1 MNRDYLQILARTPQG
16 LDAAIHRIFCQTE
29 LEESDH
35 EFLLERLETL
45 NKIVLLCWLRR
56 RPPYPVKVAQ
66 ALVEQIRKTDFVFEI
81 LGFADDAARMPDE
94 ALNEIAIGTRTLLP
108 NGIWWHVV
116 RWARGTCPTFSA
128 SLQNQWHWRISD
140 RLFEHRYDEQACRRE
155 LVQMV
160 REAEVEKRVEIL
172 QWIEANGLLDIL
184 SPADV
189 LPDEVAFPFERIGDE
204 ARVSDGYFLMLAK
217 RWRAMPAA
225 REWLLDQ
232 AFRAIDR
239 GVDWSTVWRVLPKE
253 LQDEMALRSLDTESI
268 APWTIL
274 TIVEA
279 AERGEPGVLERLV
292 FPHLEKLTAV
302 PLRRDVGEFF
312 STDSGLP
319 AQLLLAMGI
328 DPDEQRVIPKD
339 KAWTIFRPMDLHAW
353 ICVGAPLPD
362 DESLDQEILERGRRY
377 DVLTRNGI
385 VQRMSTL
392 PLTRSRANRV
402 LRWAIEDP
410 QLLKDH
416 FIPPEA
422 MVRLVEIADPLPPER
437 LPPVN
442 AFFWYDQPTVG
453 IAAYR
458 KLGGDEAA
466 QRLRAWALEPL
477 EGEGHIVNAVRRMRL
492 IPDIVAE
499 EMNPMIARFVERAS
513 FAELRR
519 LREEAAELVSE
530 ERLLAA
536 ANACAEDP
544 NDHWSSG
551 KHPSFAAEYADA
563 IRRRVRVV
571 RDEWEWDG
579 LMQWLVQH
587 GEPYQQVIELAK
599 QRIEVAPNSHDA
611 MNLLRGLFENRTR
624 WVDAGPR
631 VLEWLLE
638 KRGTHAVVD
647 FIEQVFRND
656 ALGTAVNLQGMQE
669 ALALLLIKRA
679 AHGINGGNERLA
691 IAALHGLVAL
701 HPPTRLCQKVRGLRK
716 LGELSPPVAELV
728 DLNERLLR
736 HESTREASWLDA
748 RAALSLYKDSIEAA

>member
-16 LDAAIHRIFCQTE
+16 LEAAVHRIFCQEE

-45 NKIVLLCWLRR
+45 NKPVLLCWLRR
-56 RPPYPVKVAQ
+56 NPPYPIKVAQ
-66 ALVEQIRKTDFVFEI
+66 ALVEQIRKTDFTFEI
-81 LGFADDAARMPDE
+81 LGFADDAARMPNE
-94 ALNEIAIGTRTLLP
+94 ALDELVKGTRTLLP
-108 NGIWWHVV
+108 DGIWWHVV
-116 RWARGTCPTFSA
+116 RWVRGTCPTFSA
-128 SLQNQWHWRISD
+128 SLQKHWHWQITD
-140 RLFEHRYDEQACRRE
+140 RLFAHRYDEEACRRE
-155 LVQMV
+155 LVHMV
-160 REAEVEKRVEIL
+160 RESDVETRVEIL
-172 QWIEANGLLDIL
+172 QWIEENGLLGIV

-217 RWRAMPAA
+217 KWRAVPAA

-232 AFRAIDR
+232 AFRAVGR

-268 APWTIL
+268 APWAIL

-292 FPHLEKLTAV
+292 FPYLERLTAE
-302 PLRRDVGEFF
+302 PLRRDVGGFLF
-312 STDSGLP
+312 TDSLP
-319 AQLLLAMGI
+319 PPEVQRAVGI
-328 DPDEQRVIPKD
+328 DPDEQRAIPDGKG
-339 KAWTIFRPMDLHAW
+339 WTIVRPIELRKW
-353 ICVGAPLPD
+353 IFFGAPLPD
-362 DESLDQEILERGRRY
+362 DESLDEVILERGRRY

-392 PLTRSRANRV
+392 PLTRTRANRV
-402 LRWAIEDP
+402 LRWAIDDA
-410 QLLKDH
+410 QLLKNN

-422 MVRLVEIADPLPPER
+422 MVRLVEVADPLPPER
-437 LPPVN
+437 LPPVDS
-442 AFFWYDQPTVG
+442 FFWYNQPAEG

-458 KLGGDEAA
+458 RLGGDEAV
-466 QRLRAWALEPL
+466 QRLRAWALEPS
-477 EGEGHIVNAVRRMRL
+477 EGAGHIVNAVRRMRL
-492 IPDIVAE
+492 IPDIVAD
-499 EMNPMIARFVERAS
+499 EMNPTIARFVEKAS
-513 FAELRR
+513 FAELRW
-519 LREEAAELVSE
+519 LREEAADLVSE
-530 ERLLAA
+530 EQLLAA
-536 ANACAEDP
+536 ANAYAEDP
-544 NDHWSSG
+544 NDHWSYS
-551 KHPSFAAEYADA
+551 KPPPFAPEYADA

-571 RDEWEWDG
+571 RDEMEWDG
-579 LMQWLVQH
+579 LMQWLVKH
-587 GEPYQQVIELAK
+587 GEHYQKLVELAQ
-599 QRIEVAPNSHDA
+599 QRIEVAPNSHHA
-611 MNLLRGLFENRTR
+611 MNMLRGLFENRTR
-624 WVDAGPR
+624 WLEAGPR

-638 KRGTHAVVD
+638 KKGAHAVVD
-647 FIEQVFRND
+647 FIEQMFRND

-669 ALALLLIKRA
+669 ALAVLLIKRA
-679 AHGINGGNERLA
+679 AQGINGGNERLA

-748 RAALSLYKDSIEAA
+748 RAALSLYQDSIQAT